1 MLTLPSS
8 VRVYVATR
16 PFDLRKSF
24 DGLAA
29 AVISEFGRDPISG
42 HLHVFWNKRG
52 HLVRVI
58 FWDRTGYVVVS
69 KRLARGRF
77 AFVQQLVSE
86 EPCVEMDAMELSLIL
101 EGIDLSEAKRR
112 KRWRPPRKSGLT
124 PCAQDPE
131 WIDEK
136 PRGSRGSS
144 LSLARRRHRRGA
156 QQAGAVGSR
165 AALRRSHRDDARPGG
180 PRSRR

>member
-29 AVISEFGRDPISG
+29 AVISVFGGDPVSG
-42 HLHVFWNKRG
+42 HLYVFWNKRG

-77 AFVQQLVSE
+77 AFVQQLVSD
-86 EPCVEMDAMELSLIL
+86 EPCLEMDAMELSLIL

-112 KRWRPPRKSGLT
+112 KRWRPPK
-124 PCAQDPE
+124 
-131 WIDEK
+131 K
-136 PRGSRGSS
+136 PT
-144 LSLARRRHRRGA
+144 
-156 QQAGAVGSR
+156 
-165 AALRRSHRDDARPGG
+165 
-180 PRSRR
+180 